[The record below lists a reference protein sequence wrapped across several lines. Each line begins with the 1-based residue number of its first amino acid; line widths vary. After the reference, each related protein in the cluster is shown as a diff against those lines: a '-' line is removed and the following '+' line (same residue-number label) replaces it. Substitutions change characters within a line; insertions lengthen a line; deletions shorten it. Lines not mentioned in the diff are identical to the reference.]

1 MHKMPN
7 TNAYNS
13 KRPSQYTKIS
23 VHFSVRSFGMMYI
36 FNLLLRLR
44 KSMKCVL
51 VWLSSCFWAYAFSV
65 TSQRLLLS
73 LSLSSSLSLSLSL
86 SVYLSNWPLS
96 FLWFSFAHCG
106 QCMEKP
112 DWAFIASFHFHW
124 KCSPFQNAVLLF
136 RAYSVL
142 ACVLLLRH
150 TFNAFCMC
158 IIFYHLMEVALSEW
172 NSYAHLIETGLC
184 FLFRKFLYENCFLSH

>member
-1 MHKMPN
+1 MHTIVKGHRN
-7 TNAYNS
+7 TLKSRFTFPFARS
-13 KRPSQYTKIS
+13 EWCTFSICCWGWGSLWS
-23 VHFSVRSFGMMYI
+23 VFWFDFHHVFERMHSVLPHNGY
-36 FNLLLRLR
+36 
-44 KSMKCVL
+44 
-51 VWLSSCFWAYAFSV
+51 Y
-65 TSQRLLLS
+65 S

-158 IIFYHLMEVALSEW
+158 IIFYHLMEAALSEW